1 MHGGMSLCEGT
12 RQLSRSRSFVPTKQ
26 EHRRRVEGRT
36 SDIPGHKMPTW
47 QEVVDREYAH
57 WETRSFVIDTAGRT
71 ADESFQSL
79 LEELAPF
86 FEARLATGD
95 Y

>member
-1 MHGGMSLCEGT
+1 
-12 RQLSRSRSFVPTKQ
+12 
-26 EHRRRVEGRT
+26 
-36 SDIPGHKMPTW
+36 MPTW